1 MSERET
7 APIVHSSEVES
18 VRVHGDHHIEVRR
31 EVVELPGNN
40 PLYAVR
46 SQLPGGAQRSPP
58 VVLIHGF
65 AQNRY
70 SWHTQTRSMS
80 AWLAER
86 GWDVWNLELRGHGR
100 SREGGPTQQFSD
112 YVEDI
117 LRVQSLLPEPGFW
130 VGHSL
135 GACVAYAGAAAASGA
150 GSPRGVV
157 GIGGVYRFGRSGPLL
172 PALCRLTH
180 RVPKRSSFGRIQV
193 HTRLTG
199 RVLSRL
205 FPLMDSAA
213 YWAPMSGWWPGSV
226 ERELAAERMS
236 HGFDWI
242 PVKIW
247 EEMATWA
254 ATDSVPW
261 DAAWRTTNV
270 PVFVVL
276 GDKDSMQYPDD
287 GRAAYDRSGSEDRTL
302 RVFNDWDDGQ
312 HFGHL
317 DLVLGCH
324 APDHV
329 WPAVE
334 TWMGER

>member
-1 MSERET
+1 MAAEAKAT
-7 APIVHSSEVES
+7 AQ
-18 VRVHGDHHIEVRR
+18 
-31 EVVELPGNN
+31 
-40 PLYAVR
+40 A
-46 SQLPGGAQRSPP
+46 
-58 VVLIHGF
+58 
-65 AQNRY
+65 
-70 SWHTQTRSMS
+70 
-80 AWLAER
+80 
-86 GWDVWNLELRGHGR
+86 
-100 SREGGPTQQFSD
+100 GPTDFFFPARRRGGRLIADSSD
-112 YVEDI
+112 SDAE
-117 LRVQSLLPEPGFW
+117 
-130 VGHSL
+130 
-135 GACVAYAGAAAASGA
+135 AT
-150 GSPRGVV
+150 PRA
-157 GIGGVYRFGRSGPLL
+157 RFL
-172 PALCRLTH
+172 
-180 RVPKRSSFGRIQV
+180 
-193 HTRLTG
+193 
-199 RVLSRL
+199 
-205 FPLMDSAA
+205 
-213 YWAPMSGWWPGSV
+213 
-226 ERELAAERMS
+226 RELAAERMS

-287 GRAAYDRSGSEDRTL
+287 GRVAYDRSGSEDRTL

-334 TWMGER
+334 AWMGGR